1 MASVVAVPL
10 VALVFVG
17 LGFVLHPLWWIAFA
31 LLVIWALGFT
41 FREA

>member
-10 VALVFVG
+10 AALVFGV
-17 LGFVLHPLWWIAFA
+17 LGFVLHPLWWITLA